1 MRPASQSL
9 YHLTHPLDSEGDQ
22 YNVVLTVFTVGYIVG
37 LIPNNLALQY
47 FPYVPCLCVGCYLT
61 FIYVQCAS
69 LAASHELHMGHTVSV
84 RIEKCVLEPVCAS
97 RATLLERCWRA
108 SGA

>member
-9 YHLTHPLDSEGDQ
+9 QHRTHPPDSEGDQ

-47 FPYVPCLCVGCYLT
+47 FPYVQVFERRDLSDNDLRPVRESGCP
-61 FIYVQCAS
+61 S
-69 LAASHELHMGHTVSV
+69 
-84 RIEKCVLEPVCAS
+84 
-97 RATLLERCWRA
+97 
-108 SGA
+108 